1 MWIIIVIIMFS
12 IENMKVEY
20 KMAQH
25 DNIIDMLLIPFSA
38 SRRENTIT
46 KTEF

>member
-1 MWIIIVIIMFS
+1 MFS
-12 IENMKVEY
+12 TGDMKAEY

-38 SRRENTIT
+38 SRRENAIT